1 MLGVKYSIY
10 SVNSSLD
17 QMHISI
23 GPSVQ
28 KTGRQKTINIFKV
41 LFILLKCVDFKYHR
55 FNKGA

>member
-10 SVNSSLD
+10 SVNSALD

-28 KTGRQKTINIFKV
+28 KTGRQKTINIFTV
-41 LFILLKCVDFKYHR
+41 
-55 FNKGA
+55 FNIVEVVH